1 MAKSKVL
8 KKYDELMGDLDFSD
22 EMNTPGDEVIA
33 GFMSGL
39 VEASNN
45 QLRVAIELTKL
56 IVEKSVGNM
65 SEKDVF
71 SVFKKATKVVTE
83 SVPLKEMW
91 EKFGG

>member
-8 KKYDELMGDLDFSD
+8 KKYDELMGDVDFSD

-39 VEASNN
+39 VEANNN
-45 QLRVAIELTKL
+45 QLRVAIKLTKL

-71 SVFKKATKVVTE
+71 FVFKKA
-83 SVPLKEMW
+83 
-91 EKFGG
+91 

>member
-1 MAKSKVL
+1 MAKNKVL
-8 KKYDELMGDLDFSD
+8 KKYDEFIGDLDFSH

-56 IVEKSVGNM
+56 QAFHSIGKNSTN
-65 SEKDVF
+65 F
-71 SVFKKATKVVTE
+71 S
-83 SVPLKEMW
+83 
-91 EKFGG
+91 